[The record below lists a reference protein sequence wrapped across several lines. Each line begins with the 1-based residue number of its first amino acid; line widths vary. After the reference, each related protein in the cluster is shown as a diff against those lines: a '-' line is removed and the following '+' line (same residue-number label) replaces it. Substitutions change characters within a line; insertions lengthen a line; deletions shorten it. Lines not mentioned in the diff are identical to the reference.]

1 MFGKSYINKI
11 FVDSRYKTSSS
22 NNDSDFVVELNEN
35 VELNEGVGCVITDIT
50 LPHTWYNV
58 NQNNNNFFWRTIN
71 GSGPVDYVTTLTPQN
86 YTIYDLA
93 KALQTDMNR
102 QTGLLTNGFSV
113 EADVQAGTLIIS
125 VGTTLQFMIFNDV
138 DLGSRVNGTWRGP
151 FFNSSNLKS
160 MNSMLRINGLALRV
174 YDQNTSFSTG
184 FVDLLPFH
192 SLYITSTKLSNFNN
206 MGPGP
211 QRNVVKKVLVNSN
224 FGEVNTFDYVFSE
237 DKVDVSNITLRLL
250 DFQIRD
256 AFGNIID
263 LQGASV
269 SFAILFVKM

>member
-1 MFGKSYINKI
+1 MFGKSYINKH

-22 NNDSDFVVELNEN
+22 SSDSDFVVELNEN
-35 VELNEGVGCVITDIT
+35 VELNDGVGCVITDISI
-50 LPHTWYNV
+50 PHTWHNI
-58 NQNNNNFFWRTIN
+58 NENNNNIFFRLVDNLVST
-71 GSGPVDYVTTLTPQN
+71 DYVVTLTPQN

-93 KALQTDMNR
+93 KALESGMN
-102 QTGLLTNGFSV
+102 QQAGFTSNGFTV
-113 EADVQAGTLIIS
+113 EADVQAGTIVIS
-125 VGTTLQFMIFNDV
+125 IATTMKFTIFNDN
-138 DLGSRVNGTWRGP
+138 DLSTRVNGTWRGP
-151 FFNSSNLKS
+151 FFNWSNLKS
-160 MNSMLRINGLALRV
+160 MNSMLRINALPSRL
-174 YDQNTSFSTG
+174 YDQTISFSTG

-206 MGPGP
+206 LGPGP
-211 QRNVVKKVLVNSN
+211 QRNVVKKVIVNSA

-237 DKVDVSNITLRLL
+237 DKVDVSNLSLKLL

-263 LQGASV
+263 LQGASE